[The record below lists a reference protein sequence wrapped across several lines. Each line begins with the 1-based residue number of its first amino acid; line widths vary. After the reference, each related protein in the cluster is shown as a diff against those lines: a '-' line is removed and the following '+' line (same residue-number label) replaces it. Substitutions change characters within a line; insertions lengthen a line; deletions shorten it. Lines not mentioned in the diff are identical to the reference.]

1 MIKRLL
7 HKFRTFR
14 RKEDG
19 MATIEFVFW
28 FPIFIMTTYS
38 AVEVGIGAFNH
49 ANLERGLDE
58 TIRDVRLNNLEKYTT
73 NVQDGWTHTLL
84 KDIVCDKAG
93 YIPECKEN
101 LILEMTRVDPFMG
114 NTLDPNPYCI
124 DTPATIRNSQIFE
137 PGTSD
142 ELMIVRAC
150 VEVKPLWWGTI
161 LGAIARKKPNGM
173 YELHATT
180 VFVYEPT

>member
-7 HKFRTFR
+7 HRIRHFR
-14 RKEDG
+14 RREDG

-38 AVEVGIGAFNH
+38 GVEVGIGAFNH
-49 ANLERGLDE
+49 ANLERALDE

-73 NVQDGWTHTLL
+73 NVSQGWTHDLL
-84 KDIVCDKAG
+84 KEIVCDKAAF
-93 YIPECKEN
+93 IPNCEAN
-101 LILEMTRVDPFMG
+101 LALEMTRIDPFAG
-114 NTLDPNPYCI
+114 NQLDPNPFCV
-124 DTPATIRNSQIFE
+124 DTPATIRQNQVFE
-137 PGTSD
+137 PGASN

-150 VEVKPLWWGTI
+150 VEINPLWFGTE
-161 LGAIARKKPNGM
+161 LGRYARKNPNGQ